1 MKGNCESEPP
11 RRRNSVAIKYI
22 LNRED
27 TQGEQGFFTEI
38 DALSSCMHLN
48 IVSLLGFCYERPRMI
63 LVYEHVSRG
72 SLDYYLGSEGKM
84 TNLTWAQ
91 RIKLSISIACGL
103 DYLHTTM
110 DNKQKIIHRD
120 IKSANILLGEN
131 WEAKIADFG
140 LSIFHPLDHKT
151 STISATKVA
160 GTQVYLDPE
169 YETTHKLKKESDVY
183 TFGAVLILCG
193 RLAYDPVYTN
203 ESEKGLAPIVR
214 HNFEKGTIKEMIDP
228 NLKEENT
235 FTPSKGPNQDSLNT
249 FLTIGNRCL
258 AEKQAERPTMKFVIE
273 ELMKASNFQET
284 HKDSLRMSLEDI
296 KFATQNFDGENL
308 IGHGR
313 FGNVYSGEIL
323 RLNGPTP
330 IAVKRHDAEFV
341 PGETKF
347 VTELEIL
354 FEHKHTN
361 IIGLVGYCNEN
372 EESLFMSM
380 P

>member
-1 MKGNCESEPP
+1 
-11 RRRNSVAIKYI
+11 
-22 LNRED
+22 
-27 TQGEQGFFTEI
+27 
-38 DALSSCMHLN
+38 MHLN
-48 IVSLLGFCYERPRMI
+48 IVSLLGFCYERPHMI

-72 SLDYYLGSEGKM
+72 SLDDYLGSEGKM
-84 TNLTWAQ
+84 TNLTWVQ
-91 RIKLSISIACGL
+91 RIKLCIGIACGL
-103 DYLHTTM
+103 DYLHTTV
-110 DNKQKIIHRD
+110 DNKQKIIHRG

-140 LSIFHPLDHKT
+140 LSIFHPFDHKA

-193 RLAYDPVYTN
+193 RLAYDPVYAN
-203 ESEKGLAPIVR
+203 ESEKGLALIVR
-214 HNFEKGTIKEMIDP
+214 HNFEKGTVKKMIDP

-258 AEKQAERPTMKFVIE
+258 AEKQAERPTMKVVIE

-296 KFATQNFDGENL
+296 KFATQNFGGENL

-313 FGNVYSGEIL
+313 FGKVYSGEIL
-323 RLNGPTP
+323 RLNGSTP
-330 IAVKRHDAEFV
+330 IAVKWHDAEFV
-341 PGETKF
+341 PGE
-347 VTELEIL
+347 IL
-354 FEHKHTN
+354 FEYKHTNIIGLVGYCSMMQSLFREKEYKHTN
-361 IIGLVGYCNEN
+361 IIGLVGYCNETKK
-372 EESLFMSM
+372 ESLFMSM